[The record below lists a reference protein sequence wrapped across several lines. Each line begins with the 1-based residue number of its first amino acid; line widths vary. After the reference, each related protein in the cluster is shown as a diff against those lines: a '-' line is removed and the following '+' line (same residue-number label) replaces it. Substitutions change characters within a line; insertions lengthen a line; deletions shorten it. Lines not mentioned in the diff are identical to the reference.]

1 MAIIPYLKF
10 TYVCIKCSICNQ
22 LIELDNTVIYE
33 NGKPIICD
41 ECKCCELT
49 IPHPDI
55 VL

>member
-10 TYVCIKCSICNQ
+10 TYVCIKCSMCNQ

-41 ECKCCELT
+41 EVNVVNYQFHIL
-49 IPHPDI
+49 I
-55 VL
+55 